1 MPALSFHDVMV
12 PLDHMI
18 GDVGEATALAEL
30 NNRKLSELY
39 EIDGKLSWCSPDT
52 PSARRDA
59 RRDHPM
65 IEVLPASAC

>member
-30 NNRKLSELY
+30 NNRKLSELF
-39 EIDGKLSWCSPDT
+39 ENDGKMS
-52 PSARRDA
+52 
-59 RRDHPM
+59 
-65 IEVLPASAC
+65 